1 MPAEAATIDEEVQ
14 VPFTYEREDVVAAQ
28 RLRLLY
34 SRRLRLL
41 LLIGIVA
48 IAVLIIQLS
57 ALRSGLSGLP
67 GGWSTPV
74 VLGAVFALLVALAYL
89 LAPIIEY
96 QMTSAWRSRVVLQ
109 INTNGLRMSG
119 TSSPA
124 GFELAWPQVSG
135 LLENERVWL
144 LFFGGE
150 QDFLIVPK
158 RIFQTDRQTSFFRS
172 MLLTHDFTPE

>member
-1 MPAEAATIDEEVQ
+1 MPAEVAAIDEDLQ
-14 VPFTYEREDVVAAQ
+14 LPFTYAREDVVAAQ
-28 RLRLLY
+28 RLRLPH

-41 LLIGIVA
+41 LLIGIGATV
-48 IAVLIIQLS
+48 VLVIQFS
-57 ALRSGLSGLP
+57 ALRSGLTGLP

-74 VLGAVFALLVALAYL
+74 VVGAVFVLLVAIAYL

-109 INTNGLRMSG
+109 VNADGLRLSG
-119 TSSPA
+119 TTSA
-124 GFELAWPQVSG
+124 TGFDLAWQQVSG

-158 RIFQTDRQTSFFRS
+158 RIFQTDRQLAFFRS
-172 MLLTHDFTPE
+172 MLLMQDFAAE